1 MQYVYHSVGI
11 VDFKARPDRIIY
23 VLVAGGKGYV
33 VINNDSDMT
42 EKAEIHSKETRRH
55 TTVGRLVEQ
64 DWSKKP
70 TPKIASG
77 HFKGLAY
84 PRFYDADG
92 GALVAKEVREKKLSE
107 KYPELY
113 AAGGGIQEDYDSYTT
128 INEIEIHDNPSD
140 ISKLFAPQLL
150 TQLEHFLVPD
160 DMARKI
166 REYVNDAN
174 RKSQKKKL

>member
-1 MQYVYHSVGI
+1 MFHQTVKI
-11 VDFKARPDRIIY
+11 VDFKARPDRIVY
-23 VLVAGGKGYV
+23 VLVAGEKGYV

-42 EKAEIHSKETRRH
+42 ENAEIYSKKTRRH

-70 TPKIASG
+70 LHKEASG
-77 HFKGLAY
+77 LFKGLAY

-92 GALVAKEVREKKLSE
+92 GEKIVKNVRAKKLSE

-113 AAGGGIQEDYDSYTT
+113 AAGGSIHENNLNGYTT
-128 INEIEIHDNPSD
+128 INEVEIDDNPSD
-140 ISKLFAPQLL
+140 IAKLFAPQLL

-160 DMARKI
+160 DMAKKI
-166 REYVNDAN
+166 REYVKTN
-174 RKSQKKKL
+174 KSQ